1 MKLTERQIKLAEIF
15 HDMRQEDDF
24 YDRLH
29 SLIED
34 FNIAVSYE
42 NHIYTPR
49 NNTIKTEHISS
60 FVGMMDRS
68 YHK

>member
-1 MKLTERQIKLAEIF
+1 MKLTPRQIKLAEIF
-15 HDMRQEDDF
+15 HDINEDDF

-29 SLIED
+29 SLIQD
-34 FNIAVSYE
+34 LNIAISYE

-49 NNTIKTEHISS
+49 NNIIKKGHINS
-60 FVGMMDRS
+60 FVGMMDKN